1 MRYVR
6 MDYRALTQRNT
17 GSTDPPVETGCIV
30 FRPSILN
37 M

>member
-17 GSTDPPVETGCIV
+17 GSTDPPVETGMYCV
-30 FRPSILN
+30 
-37 M
+37 